1 MEGTRLVSNQLGYP
15 QQWVEHYDP
24 RFVIEMEAGSTRE
37 SPQVHEA
44 VASEEYTPPVCNPY
58 GTDHAANEAGSPLQ
72 PSCAN
77 MV

>member
-1 MEGTRLVSNQLGYP
+1 
-15 QQWVEHYDP
+15 
-24 RFVIEMEAGSTRE
+24 MEAGSTRE

-72 PSCAN
+72 PSCTN